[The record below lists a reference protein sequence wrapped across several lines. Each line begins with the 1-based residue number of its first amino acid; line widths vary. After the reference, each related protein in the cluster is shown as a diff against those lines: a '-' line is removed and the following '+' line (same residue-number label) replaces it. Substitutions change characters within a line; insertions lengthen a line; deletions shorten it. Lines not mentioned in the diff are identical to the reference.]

1 MCCKGKGGKEG
12 INKKRLVFGRGEQI
26 VKELNGGR
34 GGGGGGG
41 EGVIRNTIFFFL
53 ADQTNASYV
62 SHIKRCHYST
72 CGKGEWI

>member
-1 MCCKGKGGKEG
+1 MCCKGKGGKG
-12 INKKRLVFGRGEQI
+12 RHHKKSLVFGRGEQI

-34 GGGGGGG
+34 GGGGG
-41 EGVIRNTIFFFL
+41 EGVIRNYFFFL